1 MVGLEG
7 YKGTWIDQI
16 GVICATPHIGDG
28 NWTSRNYSPS
38 TKVGKRNFGATSFRS
53 ICSSNHAVKNFRG
66 RSGWYVNSITAAC
79 HRLAIGARATATHSG
94 NVSVNSNTS
103 DGANYGPHTCP
114 DATPAVGI
122 RGRADS
128 YVDSFGLI
136 CGYIYPSVPTVSAP
150 VKGSDV
156 TTKRPTF
163 RWDHTLRTNEGYR
176 ICINLSS
183 NAACSI
189 GGTIAANI
197 AGHTNSWTPAQD
209 LPYNRGDV
217 VYFRIGACNTNDC
230 KWTLSSFR
238 FMP

>member
-1 MVGLEG
+1 VRRARIATKTTLAGGLFDKMAG
-7 YKGTWIDQI
+7 Q
-16 GVICATPHIGDG
+16 
-28 NWTSRNYSPS
+28 
-38 TKVGKRNFGATSFRS
+38 
-53 ICSSNHAVKNFRG
+53 
-66 RSGWYVNSITAAC
+66 
-79 HRLAIGARATATHSG
+79 
-94 NVSVNSNTS
+94 
-103 DGANYGPHTCP
+103 
-114 DATPAVGI
+114 
-122 RGRADS
+122 
-128 YVDSFGLI
+128 
-136 CGYIYPSVPTVSAP
+136 
-150 VKGSDV
+150 SDV